1 MARRRQHRR
10 AAVKKHREEPE
21 KQRGVATE
29 FLALIPAAKNSLGNA
44 IV

>member
-1 MARRRQHRR
+1 MVRRCE
-10 AAVKKHREEPE
+10 AIKEHREEPE
-21 KQRGVATE
+21 EQRGAATE